1 MADRENVYVTLEDTT
16 VTAGILIGIT
26 QNFFRVPELATKYD
40 DVSRTAFRWTYLKRK
55 PRLGTIAKNLAI
67 VKELATD
74 VKFSFDN
81 EKWYVKIHRDL
92 YEDIVDDEGVPDT
105 TMGWSVYSGDNSKA
119 GNLINHVES
128 DSEADTDVA
137 VKRYISHLRH
147 LFHLLKWSKTVSPI
161 LKQTVA

>member
-1 MADRENVYVTLEDTT
+1 MADRENIYVTLEDTT

-119 GNLINHVES
+119 GNLINHVQS
-128 DSEADTDVA
+128 DSEADKDVA
-137 VKRYISHLRH
+137 VKKVHLPPETPIPLTKVVENRIPIS
-147 LFHLLKWSKTVSPI
+147 
-161 LKQTVA
+161 KQTVA

>member
-1 MADRENVYVTLEDTT
+1 MAFVTLEDNAVTT
-16 VTAGILIGIT
+16 SILIGIT

-40 DVSRTAFRWTYLKRK
+40 DVSKKAFRWTYLKKK
-55 PRLGTIAKNLAI
+55 PRLGTIAKSLAI

-92 YEDIVDDEGVPDT
+92 YEDIVDDDDAEGVPDT

-119 GNLINHVES
+119 GNLIDYVGSES
-128 DSEADTDVA
+128 QADVA
-137 VKRYISHLRH
+137 EK
-147 LFHLLKWSKTVSPI
+147 KGTPP
-161 LKQTVA
+161 T